1 MIAKRIMMFPHTLKH
16 STNTKKMLE
25 THLVRSDNQ
34 VDYDDNLT
42 ITNSRGRE
50 GVDNLILLSSSVAQ
64 IMLNYVACSHR
75 RVGWGEWPRRTTRWS
90 LEGQPMSLLSLQYQ
104 TMVYKMSL
112 L

>member
-42 ITNSRGRE
+42 ITNSRE
-50 GVDNLILLSSSVAQ
+50 EKGVI
-64 IMLNYVACSHR
+64 I
-75 RVGWGEWPRRTTRWS
+75 
-90 LEGQPMSLLSLQYQ
+90 
-104 TMVYKMSL
+104 
-112 L
+112 

>member
-16 STNTKKMLE
+16 STNTKKNLE

-34 VDYDDNLT
+34 VDYNDNLT

-64 IMLNYVACSHR
+64 IMLNYVACSQKK
-75 RVGWGEWPRRTTRWS
+75 GWLG
-90 LEGQPMSLLSLQYQ
+90 
-104 TMVYKMSL
+104 
-112 L
+112 